1 MQAEAVPVGCPWG
14 VVAGLVPLSSCSH
27 HRQRTVRSV
36 TTDVVP
42 AGIAITEGQAA
53 GWCLANL
60 DGGFGMPTGRTDA
73 PRPRARSRWVSI
85 TCPAVVLLCVAALLW
100 VSRHELPAVGR
111 VLDGAQRGWLVG
123 GVLLLGCWWVAWVL
137 LHAASRRALGVGGYA
152 ETGRL
157 IPVTLAAVALNL
169 AVKSGG
175 LAGLAAFA
183 ADARRRR
190 LPRGPVSGAY
200 LLAAAFAD
208 VGFIVTLAAAVALT
222 SINGQLTRPEVAAVV
237 VFVVFLV
244 MRVAILVAAL
254 RSRDALRRV
263 WTMPAR
269 LWAWLRRS
277 PARQP
282 DTVAADELYD
292 AVTLARAHPTLALP
306 ALVFAIGV
314 DVVGAAMLWAAL
326 AAVGGGN
333 RPAVALVAYAIS
345 VLFGVVGVLPGGLG
359 FVELSAAAV
368 LVSFGTPT
376 AVAAATVV
384 LFRVW
389 EFWLPL
395 ALGTAVAGWLRR
407 QPHPATASEPA
418 VRP

>member
-1 MQAEAVPVGCPWG
+1 MSIEVVPVGEAATEG
-14 VVAGLVPLSSCSH
+14 QVAGLHLVDPDSG
-27 HRQRTVRSV
+27 
-36 TTDVVP
+36 VVV
-42 AGIAITEGQAA
+42 A
-53 GWCLANL
+53 
-60 DGGFGMPTGRTDA
+60 TGRTG
-73 PRPRARSRWVSI
+73 PFRSHVRLNSVRIASS
-85 TCPAVVLLCVAALLW
+85 AVVLVCVTAVLW
-100 VSRHELPAVGR
+100 ANRGELPVVGQ
-111 VLDGAQRGWLVG
+111 VLGGAQRGWLVG

-183 ADARRRR
+183 ADARRRD

-208 VGFIVTLAAAVALT
+208 VGFIVTLAAAVTVTWMNA
-222 SINGQLTRPEVAAVV
+222 QLTRPEVAAVAL
-237 VFVVFLV
+237 FVVLLV
-244 MRVAILVAAL
+244 MRVVVLGAAL
-254 RSRDALRRV
+254 RSRDALRRM

-269 LWAWLRRS
+269 LWDWLRRG
-277 PARQP
+277 PRRHP
-282 DTVAADELYD
+282 DTVTADELYE
-292 AVTLARAHPTLALP
+292 AVSLVRARPRLALP
-306 ALVFAIGV
+306 ALGFAIGV

-345 VLFGVVGVLPGGLG
+345 GVFGVVGVLPGGVG

-368 LVSFGTPT
+368 LVCFGTPT
-376 AVAAATVV
+376 AVAGAAVV

-395 ALGTAVAGWLRR
+395 ALGAPVAGWLRR
-407 QPHPATASEPA
+407 QPHTGTAREST
-418 VRP
+418 VRL

>member
-1 MQAEAVPVGCPWG
+1 M
-14 VVAGLVPLSSCSH
+14 S
-27 HRQRTVRSV
+27 
-36 TTDVVP
+36 
-42 AGIAITEGQAA
+42 
-53 GWCLANL
+53 
-60 DGGFGMPTGRTDA
+60 TGRAGA
-73 PRPRARSRWVSI
+73 PRPRVHSRSVSV

-100 VSRHELPAVGR
+100 VNRRELPAVVR
-111 VLDGAQRGWLVG
+111 VLGGAQRGWLVG

-208 VGFIVTLAAAVALT
+208 VGFIVTLAAAVVL
-222 SINGQLTRPEVAAVV
+222 IWIDGQLTRPEVAAVV
-237 VFVVFLV
+237 LFVVLLI
-244 MRVAILVAAL
+244 MRVAVLVAAV
-254 RSRDALRRV
+254 RSQDALRWM

-269 LWAWLRRS
+269 LWDWLRRG

-282 DTVAADELYD
+282 DTVTADELYE
-292 AVTLARAHPTLALP
+292 AVTLVRAHPTLAMP
-306 ALVFAIGV
+306 ALGFAIGV

-345 VLFGVVGVLPGGLG
+345 GLFGVVGVLPGGLG

-368 LVSFGTPT
+368 LVCFGTPT

-395 ALGTAVAGWLRR
+395 ALGVAVAGWLRG
-407 QPHPATASEPA
+407 QPHTATARESA
-418 VRP
+418 V

>member
-1 MQAEAVPVGCPWG
+1 M
-14 VVAGLVPLSSCSH
+14 
-27 HRQRTVRSV
+27 
-36 TTDVVP
+36 VP
-42 AGIAITEGQAA
+42 AGEATTEGQAA
-53 GWCLANL
+53 GSRLAHI
-60 DGGFGMPTGRTDA
+60 DGGFVVPTTGRTG
-73 PRPRARSRWVSI
+73 PSRTHVRLSSVRSAS
-85 TCPAVVLLCVAALLW
+85 TAVGLICVTALLW
-100 VSRHELPAVGR
+100 ANRRQLPAVGQA
-111 VLDGAQRGWLVG
+111 LGGAQRGWLVG

-183 ADARRRR
+183 ADARRRG

-208 VGFIVTLAAAVALT
+208 VGFIVILAAAVAVT
-222 SINGQLTRPEVAAVV
+222 WIDGQLTRPEVAAVAL
-237 VFVVFLV
+237 FVVLLV
-244 MRVAILVAAL
+244 MRVAVLVAAL
-254 RSRDALRRV
+254 RSRDALRRM

-269 LWAWLRRS
+269 IKDWLRRG
-277 PARQP
+277 PRRQP
-282 DTVAADELYD
+282 DTVTADELYE
-292 AVTLARAHPTLALP
+292 AVSVVRARPTLTMP
-306 ALVFAIGV
+306 ALGFAIGV

-345 VLFGVVGVLPGGLG
+345 VVFGVVGVLPGGLG

-368 LVSFGTPT
+368 LVCFGTPT
-376 AVAAATVV
+376 AVAGATVV

-395 ALGTAVAGWLRR
+395 ALGAAAAGWLRGE
-407 QPHPATASEPA
+407 PHTATAREST